1 VTGTTNGTER
11 HEASAAWR
19 ESVAAGMPLSG
30 AELAARFGRS
40 PRWGRDVIAACRAAT
55 SPAAAV
61 ATVGADSA
69 AATGRGTAG
78 GPALAPVAPPAAS
91 RAVRRV
97 TTAAVSLVALVAAA
111 ASYSHMRQLAEAAG
125 EGDMAAVLPL
135 SVDGLVVA
143 ASMSLLSAKR
153 AGQRAGALP
162 WLALAAGLGASLAAN
177 VAAAQPTVVGRLVAA
192 WPPAA
197 FALSFELLLRQ
208 HGRQVTP

>member
-11 HEASAAWR
+11 HEAAAAWR
-19 ESVAAGMPLSG
+19 ESVADGAPLSG
-30 AELAARFGRS
+30 TALAARFGLS

-55 SPAAAV
+55 SPAALPA
-61 ATVGADSA
+61 ADGAADGA
-69 AATGRGTAG
+69 
-78 GPALAPVAPPAAS
+78 ALAPVSPVEAP

-97 TTAAVSLVALVAAA
+97 TTAAVALVALVAAA
-111 ASYSHMRQLAEAAG
+111 ASYSHMRQLAVAAG
-125 EGDMAAVLPL
+125 EGDMAGVLPL

-153 AGQRAGALP
+153 AGQRAGVLP

-177 VAAAQPTVVGRLVAA
+177 VAAAQPTLAGRLVAA

-208 HGRQVTP
+208 HRTDRP